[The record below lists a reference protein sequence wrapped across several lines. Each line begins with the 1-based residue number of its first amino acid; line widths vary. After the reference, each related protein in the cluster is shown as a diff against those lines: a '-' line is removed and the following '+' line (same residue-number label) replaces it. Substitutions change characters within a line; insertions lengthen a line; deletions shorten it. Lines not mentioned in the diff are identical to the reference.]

1 MEENSRGRKSKVG
14 GRKDKI
20 RLNQMK
26 GKKTV
31 GKKGSVLRRE

>member
-1 MEENSRGRKSKVG
+1 MEENSR